1 MMSPSKP
8 AAIASGFAQPV
19 FDSQEA
25 FRHALAALSRPGRIE
40 TLTRLPQGPSLLD
53 PAAAALALT
62 LFDFDSPVWLDSAAG
77 NLSSEVFLRFHCG
90 CPVVEEPR
98 QARFALVGAASS
110 MPRLAAFHP
119 GDALYPDRSA
129 TVIIQI
135 LSLVGGPPVVLSGPG
150 IATTASIAP
159 RGLPDWFWSDWA
171 LNGALYPQGVDVLLV
186 AANAILGLPRTV
198 RAMALSQETPCMSR

>member
-1 MMSPSKP
+1 MMPP
-8 AAIASGFAQPV
+8 AKTTGIASGFAQPV
-19 FDSQEA
+19 FDSQDA

-77 NLSSEVFLRFHCG
+77 NLNSEVFLRFHCG

-98 QARFALVGAASS
+98 LARFALIGAASS

-119 GDALYPDRSA
+119 GDILYPDRSA
-129 TVIIQI
+129 TVIIQ
-135 LSLVGGPPVVLSGPG
+135 LPSLVGGPPVALSGPG
-150 IATTASIAP
+150 IATTASVAP

-171 LNGALYPQGVDVLLV
+171 VNGALYPQGVDVLLV
-186 AANAILGLPRTV
+186 AADAVLGLPRTV
-198 RAMALSQETPCMSR
+198 RAMSMHQEMPCTSR